1 MNIRENLLNCFNENM
16 YQRIDNEYINYEMNV
31 YYLFSLDEHLLN
43 RYLKICK
50 NDKLPYILEEKKSL
64 ILRENEKLNN
74 YLNDNREE
82 IIKVLKIFLDKYENS
97 KLSLYQLKDP
107 IYIEDKDFKYHN
119 KKFLNEI
126 KNVVEHKGLLFIN
139 TTNKRFADI
148 LVISYIYNN
157 RELCILTDDISKKEN
172 LEKFLNQLKIE
183 RKNEKSN
190 EIEIKSNELND
201 LINKKFK
208 IRNNELKDI
217 IDEDYSL
224 IEASIKEMEN
234 LLNIKIGKDIIEYM
248 EIFSK
253 IKSSKLKDKEEKLME
268 EFRIETDEVKKYN
281 ITEQIREIRNNIE
294 KLSEVDEEFIIKN
307 NIDKD
312 RVLEK
317 YDELKEIYLNI
328 KDKAIN
334 LIEEREEELENAI
347 KLKKGGNKIIDEN
360 LIYIYI
366 KDKNVSIREKVDS
379 NIPLIINNVERYEKN
394 TLEKY
399 INKFEK
405 VILIGNIE
413 NSQIKEEYEKINL
426 KYRWDI
432 YESCNGC

>member
-16 YQRIDNEYINYEMNV
+16 YQRIDNEYINSEMNV

-234 LLNIKIGKDIIEYM
+234 LLNIKIGKDIIKYM

-253 IKSSKLKDKEEKLME
+253 IKSSKLKDKEDELREKYKKE
-268 EFRIETDEVKKYN
+268 IDEIEKEK
-281 ITEQIREIRNNIE
+281 IGEQIREIKNNTE

-317 YDELKEIYLNI
+317 YDELNKIYLNI